1 MLTGRHVDGLTC
13 QILSLCLY
21 LPVEFSTFNAPK
33 HVGMSTFRIIESF
46 TYVCRSI
53 SQPTESLY
61 IQYDNLVELLYSVVK
76 FNTEDFDMGKSRSPA
91 IFLKQ

>member
-1 MLTGRHVDGLTC
+1 MLVCLHFE
-13 QILSLCLY
+13 LSNRL
-21 LPVEFSTFNAPK
+21 
-33 HVGMSTFRIIESF
+33 HI
-46 TYVCRSI
+46 YVYRSI